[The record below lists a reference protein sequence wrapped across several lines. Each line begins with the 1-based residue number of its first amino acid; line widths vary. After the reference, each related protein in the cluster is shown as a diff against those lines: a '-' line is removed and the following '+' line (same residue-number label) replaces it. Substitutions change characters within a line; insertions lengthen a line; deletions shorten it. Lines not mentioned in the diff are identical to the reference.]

1 MTSTDHELISLTATA
16 AVADLQAG
24 RISPREL
31 IDAALARHEQ
41 VDGDVNAVPT
51 LCIERARA
59 HAESIAATEPPDDGR
74 PWLAGLPIV
83 IKDLV
88 DVEGVRTTKGSLI
101 HKDRIAERS
110 DILVETLEAWG
121 AVVLGKSN
129 TPEFGAGAHTFNE
142 VFGATR
148 NPWDLTK
155 SAGGSSGGAAA
166 ALASGQAWLATGS
179 DFGGSLRN
187 PASFCSVVGFRAS
200 PGRVARGP
208 RTHSFGIMSIEGPMA
223 RTVADVALM
232 FDCQTGHHPLDPVSL
247 PAPEVPFSATLETAP
262 APARVGFSPDLGGI
276 VPVAGEVRDVLAGA
290 VSSLQTAGFEVAEA
304 APDFHDANEIFAVL
318 RAEQFVTNFSHLLDS
333 HPEHL
338 KPDIIWNIEQGR
350 LLTAEDI
357 GRAERARSKLYQ
369 RVAAWFAEFDLL
381 LCPAAI
387 VPPFDGAERY
397 VSEVD
402 GHTFENY
409 SQWMAICYAI
419 TVTGCPAICV
429 PCGFTPDGLPI
440 GMQIVGKP
448 RGERALLAAAHRF
461 EEVFGIADETPSI
474 RNKIYIS

>member
-1 MTSTDHELISLTATA
+1 MATPNTLTEMT
-16 AVADLQAG
+16 AVDAVRCLSARDA
-24 RISPREL
+24 SPIEF
-31 IDAALARHEQ
+31 IDAALQRHQ
-41 VDGDVNAVPT
+41 DVDAKINAVPT

-59 HAESIAATEPPDDGR
+59 HAERIATTPAPDDGR
-74 PWLAGLPIV
+74 PWLAGLPVV

-88 DVEGVRTTKGSLI
+88 DVAGVRTTKGSLI
-101 HKDRIAERS
+101 YEDRIAERS
-110 DILVETLEAWG
+110 DIMVEALEARG
-121 AVVLGKSN
+121 AIVIGKSN

-142 VFGATR
+142 VFGLTR

-232 FDCQTGHHPLDPVSL
+232 FDCQVGHHPADPISL
-247 PAPEVPFSATLETAP
+247 PAPELSFSSTLEDPPTP
-262 APARVGFSPDLGGI
+262 LRLGYSPDLGGI
-276 VPVAGEVRDVLAGA
+276 VPVSKAVTNVLEDA
-290 VSSLQTAGFEVAEA
+290 VADLQGAGFEIDRSG
-304 APDFHDANEIFAVL
+304 PDFHDANEIFAVL
-318 RAEQFVTNFSHLLDS
+318 RAEQFVANFSHFMES
-333 HPEHL
+333 HPDSL

-350 LLTAEDI
+350 KLNAEDI
-357 GRAERARSKLYQ
+357 GRAERARSVHYQ
-369 RVAAWFAEFDLL
+369 RVARWFEDHDLL

-387 VPPFDGAERY
+387 VPPFDADERY
-397 VSEVD
+397 VKEVD
-402 GHTFENY
+402 GHAFDNY
-409 SQWMAICYAI
+409 SQWMAVCYAI
-419 TVTGCPAICV
+419 TLTGCPAISV
-429 PCGFTPDGLPI
+429 PCGFTADGLPVGLQI
-440 GMQIVGKP
+440 GGKP

-461 EEVFGIADETPSI
+461 EQVFDVAPKTPIAPS
-474 RNKIYIS
+474 